1 MPCLAETSTCSRSQ
15 KCVCELVFFLLG
27 LEKSFIIY
35 YFSFPSRII
44 YKNKFSLSFP
54 ASLASGLG
62 NLTQVASARPQTPPR
77 LFRLLLIA
85 TTWQVLN
92 KGSMWSQYLIGIT
105 YIQGLKADTHSL
117 DPNQSINIYS
127 LKHPLRIFQSKKA
140 RQSCS
145 CTSHADRRSGG

>member
-127 LKHPLRIFQSKKA
+127 NPLGFSNRRRPDRAAESAESAVQMHI
-140 RQSCS
+140 SC
-145 CTSHADRRSGG
+145 